1 MDIKMML
8 EQTKKMTENISIAK
22 NTTRDIVTSSIS
34 KILSKIDDDTSETKT
49 IKLSQI
55 AEKNRIILKQLT
67 VQQQNMEMNLRN
79 KNKFLVEVHKKFSIP
94 FACLVFVI
102 IGAPLGIMAKRG
114 GLAVGS
120 GLSLG
125 FFVLYW
131 AFLIGGEELADRGYI
146 SAFLAM
152 WSANIIIGALG
163 IYIIIRSTK
172 ETTFISWEW
181 TNKLIPKRFR
191 KL

>member
-1 MDIKMML
+1 
-8 EQTKKMTENISIAK
+8 
-22 NTTRDIVTSSIS
+22 
-34 KILSKIDDDTSETKT
+34 
-49 IKLSQI
+49 
-55 AEKNRIILKQLT
+55 
-67 VQQQNMEMNLRN
+67 MEMNLRK
-79 KNKFLVEVHKKFSIP
+79 KNKFMVEVHKKFSIP

-146 SAFLAM
+146 SAFVAM
-152 WSANIIIGALG
+152 WSANILLGAVG
-163 IYIIIRSTK
+163 VYIIIKSSK
-172 ETTFISWEW
+172 ETVFISWEW
-181 TNKLIPKRFR
+181 TKKLIPKRFR